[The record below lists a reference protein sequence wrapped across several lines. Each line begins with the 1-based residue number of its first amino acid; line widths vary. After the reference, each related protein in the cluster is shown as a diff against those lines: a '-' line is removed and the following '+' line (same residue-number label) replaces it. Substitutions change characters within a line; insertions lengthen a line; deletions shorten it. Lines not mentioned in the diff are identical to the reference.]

1 LTDLGLEY
9 LDLYM
14 IHFPISLKFVDP
26 NVRYPPKWIHDDKV
40 PEPVVIE
47 DDVPTMDT
55 WRAF

>member
-1 LTDLGLEY
+1 MGLEY